1 MTARARLCG
10 GLDTAQGI
18 VRPARRPPG
27 WSPAGPPP
35 VVPQGRADVWPAPG
49 EDLCYLS
56 GDWRILQ
63 RVRGHRW
70 SLDDLV
76 TAWFA
81 AELVDACPPRRL
93 LDLGCGIG
101 AVLLLLAWRF
111 PEARCVGIEAQE
123 PSVDLAR
130 RSAAWNGIEQRVE
143 VRLGDLRDPGAAPD
157 GAIYEL
163 ITATPPY
170 LPCGTATEP
179 TRPQQAPCHLEHRGG
194 VEDYCI
200 AAARLL
206 APGGRFVLCHATAQ
220 KARVTDAAGVAGFAI
235 EGRRDVIPRQGK
247 APLFS
252 VFSLR
257 HAGEADRLSLPPSLL
272 VRDQRGQRTAEFRA
286 LRRRMGMPP

>member
-1 MTARARLCG
+1 
-10 GLDTAQGI
+10 
-18 VRPARRPPG
+18 
-27 WSPAGPPP
+27 
-35 VVPQGRADVWPAPG
+35 
-49 EDLCYLS
+49 
-56 GDWRILQ
+56 
-63 RVRGHRW
+63 VRGHRW

>member
-1 MTARARLCG
+1 M
-10 GLDTAQGI
+10 
-18 VRPARRPPG
+18 
-27 WSPAGPPP
+27 GPPP
-35 VVPQGRADVWPAPG
+35 IVPRDRADIWPAAG
-49 EDLCYLS
+49 EDLCYLA

-81 AELVDACPPRRL
+81 AELVEACPPRRL

-111 PEARCVGIEAQE
+111 PDTRCVGIEAQG

-130 RSAAWNGIEQRVE
+130 RSAAWNGIERRVE

-163 ITATPPY
+163 ITGTPPY
-170 LPCGTATEP
+170 LPRGSATEP
-179 TRPQQAPCHLEHRGG
+179 TRSQQAPCHLEHRGG
-194 VEDYCI
+194 IEEYCVT
-200 AAARLL
+200 AARLL
-206 APGGRFVLCHATAQ
+206 APGGRFVLCHAAPQT
-220 KARVTDAAGVAGFAI
+220 ARVESAASAAGLAI
-235 EGRRDVIPRQGK
+235 ECRREVVPRQGK

-257 HAGEADRLSLPPSLL
+257 PGGEPGQLTVPPPLV
-272 VRDQRGQRTAEFRA
+272 VRDEGGQRTPEFRA
-286 LRRRMGMPP
+286 VRQRMGMPP